1 MRSAAP
7 VPEALAAALAGR
19 VVVLD
24 GGMGTMIQ
32 PYRLEEEAYRGA
44 RFADHPRD
52 LKGCADVL
60 PLTRPDVIGEIH
72 RAYLDAGA
80 DVIETCTFNAQ
91 AISLADYGLEAHAR
105 ELNAAAARVARDAVR
120 AFAAANPGR
129 NAWVAGS
136 IGPTNRTLSLAVD
149 VNDPGKRTNVFS
161 DFVTAYSDQVR
172 GLLDGGVDVLLVETV
187 FDTLVAKAAL
197 VAVEEV
203 FAERGEAVPLML
215 SVTITDR
222 SGRTL
227 SGQLV
232 EAFWNSVSHAP
243 LLSVGINCALG
254 PKEMRPYLEELSR
267 IAPVFVSAYP
277 NAGLP
282 NAFGGF
288 DETPES
294 MARDLRGFAEAGWL
308 NFVGGCCGTNP
319 GHIRAIAEAV
329 KGLPP
334 RAVPAVERLT
344 RLSGL
349 EPLAIRP
356 DSNFIVVGER
366 TNVTGSPKF
375 ARLVAAGDYEG
386 ALGVARQQVDGGANV
401 LDVCMDEGMLDSVA
415 AMRRFL
421 NLLSADPDIARIP
434 VMIDSSRWEVIEAG
448 LKSLQGKS
456 IVNSISLKDG
466 EALFRERAR
475 VVRLHGAAAVVMA
488 FDEAGQADTAE
499 RKVAIC
505 RRAYRILVEEE
516 GFPPEDLIFDP
527 NVLTVGTGIE
537 EHADYALAF
546 FEAARRIKAE
556 LPHAKVSG
564 GVSNVSFAFRGNNPV
579 REAMHAAFLYHAIA
593 AGMDLGIVNAG
604 QLAVYEEVPKELLG
618 KVEDVLLNRRP
629 DATERLVAF
638 AETLKAKEAG
648 ADHAAPAHA
657 EAWRALPV
665 EERLSHALVKGVAD
679 HVEADTMEALEKLGA
694 PLAVIEGPLM
704 AGMNVV
710 GDLFGSGKMFLPQVV
725 KSARVMKK
733 AVAVLTPFLETQKAA
748 GAVKAAG
755 KVLLA
760 TVKGD
765 VHDIG
770 KNIVGVVLA
779 CNGYEVHDLGV
790 MVAADRVAKAARE
803 TGADLVGLSGLITPS
818 LDEMVHT
825 VRELVREGI
834 GVPVLIGGATTS
846 PAHTAVKIAPTAPQP
861 VVHVADAS
869 RAVGVAGSLLS
880 DDLRPAFLARNAALQ
895 EELRK
900 DHAGRQA
907 RPLVPLSSAR
917 ARRRALDWTAFDL
930 PVPSFTGVRV
940 EEPALGDLVPF
951 VDWSPFF
958 HAWELRGRY
967 PQILDDATVGERA
980 RELFADAQALL
991 SEIVDGKL
999 LSARGAWG
1007 FFPANAV
1014 GDDVEIYGDKGADA
1028 AGEHLLATLHTLRQ
1042 QQEKSGGDAPYEA
1055 LADFVAPRTSG
1066 RRDHVG
1072 LFAVTAGHG
1081 LPDLCER
1088 FEKDHDDYRSI
1099 LAKALADRLAEA
1111 FAEWLHRRAREE
1123 WGFGRG
1129 ESLSNDDLIRER
1141 YRGIR
1146 PAPGYPACPDHT
1158 EKRTLFA
1165 LLDAPARA
1173 GITLTESL
1181 AMLPAAS
1188 VSGLFLAH
1196 PEARYFA
1203 VGRLGRDQVADYA
1216 RRKGMPLAEAE
1227 RWLAPNLGYEAEGPR
1242 G

>member
-1 MRSAAP
+1 MRTAAP
-7 VPEALAAALAGR
+7 PPPALAETLAR
-19 VVVLD
+19 RIVVLD

-32 PYRLEEEAYRGA
+32 PYRLDETAYRGA
-44 RFADHPRD
+44 RFADHTRE

-60 PLTRPDVIGEIH
+60 PLTRPEVIGEIH

-105 ELNAAAARVARDAVR
+105 ELNAAAARVAREAVR
-120 AFAAANPGR
+120 AFEAANPGR

-161 DFVTAYSDQVR
+161 DFVTAYADQVR
-172 GLLDGGVDVLLVETV
+172 GLLDGGVDLLLVETV

-254 PKEMRPYLEELSR
+254 PKEMRPYIEELSR

-294 MARDLRGFAEAGWL
+294 MAADLRAFAEAGWV
-308 NFVGGCCGTNP
+308 NVVGGCCGTNP

-334 RAVPAVERLT
+334 RPVPAIERLT

-349 EPLAIRP
+349 EPLTIRP

-375 ARLVAAGDYEG
+375 AKLVAAGDYDG
-386 ALGVARQQVDGGANV
+386 ALGVARQQVEGGANV

-415 AMRRFL
+415 AMKRFL
-421 NLLSADPDIARIP
+421 NLLSADPDIAKLP

-448 LKSLQGKS
+448 LQSLQGKS

-466 EALFRERAR
+466 EAVFRERAR
-475 VVRLHGAAAVVMA
+475 TVRLHGAAAVVMA
-488 FDEAGQADTAE
+488 FDEAGQADSAE
-499 RKVAIC
+499 RKVEVC

-516 GFPPEDLIFDP
+516 GFPPDDVIFDP

-537 EHADYALAF
+537 EHADYALAY
-546 FEAARRIKAE
+546 FEATRRIKAE

-564 GVSNVSFAFRGNNPV
+564 GVSNVSFAFRGNGPV
-579 REAMHAAFLYHAIA
+579 REAMHAAFLYHAIS
-593 AGMDLGIVNAG
+593 AGMDMGIVNAG

-618 KVEDVLLNRRP
+618 MVEDVLLNRRP
-629 DATERLVAF
+629 DATERLVAY
-638 AETLKAKEAG
+638 AETLKAKEGG
-648 ADHAAPAHA
+648 ADHAAPTHA

-665 EERLSHALVKGVAD
+665 EERLAHALVKGVAD
-679 HVEADTMEALEKLGA
+679 HVETDTLEALEKLGA

-733 AVAVLTPFLETQKAA
+733 SVAVLTPFLEAQKAA
-748 GAVKAAG
+748 GTMKAAG

-803 TGADLVGLSGLITPS
+803 ISADLVGLSGLITPS

-834 GVPVLIGGATTS
+834 GVPILIGGATTS
-846 PAHTAVKIAPTAPQP
+846 PAHTAVKIAPASPQP

-869 RAVGVAGSLLS
+869 RAVGVAGGLLS
-880 DDLRPAFLARNAALQ
+880 DDLRPAFLARNAKLQ

-917 ARRRALDWTAFDL
+917 ARRRALDWAAADL

-940 EEPALGDLVPF
+940 EEPALADLVPY

-980 RELFADAQALL
+980 RELFADAQKLL

-1007 FFPANAV
+1007 FFPANSV
-1014 GDDVEIYGDKGADA
+1014 GDEVELYADA
-1028 AGEHLLATLHTLRQ
+1028 AGERLLATLHTLRQ
-1042 QQEKSGGDAPYEA
+1042 QQEKSGDAPYEA

-1081 LPDLCER
+1081 LPALCER

-1111 FAEWLHRRAREE
+1111 FAEWLHERAREE
-1123 WGFGRG
+1123 WGFG
-1129 ESLSNDDLIRER
+1129 ETLSHDDLIRAR

-1165 LLDAPARA
+1165 LLDATANA
-1173 GITLTESL
+1173 GITLTESY
-1181 AMLPAAS
+1181 AMLPTAS
-1188 VSGLFLAH
+1188 VSGLVLAH
-1196 PEARYFA
+1196 PEAHYFA

-1216 RRKGMPLAEAE
+1216 RRKGMPLHEAE
-1227 RWLAPNLGYEAEGPR
+1227 RWLAPNLGYEVEGT
-1242 G
+1242 GS

>member
-1 MRSAAP
+1 MRPPAP
-7 VPEALAAALAGR
+7 VPEALARALAER
-19 VVVLD
+19 IVVLD

-32 PYRLEEEAYRGA
+32 PYRLDEAAYRGA
-44 RFADHPRD
+44 RFAEHPRE

-60 PLTRPDVIGEIH
+60 PLTRPDVVREIH

-80 DVIETCTFNAQ
+80 DVLETCTFSAQ
-91 AISLADYGLEAHAR
+91 AISMADYGLESWVR
-105 ELNAAAARVARDAVR
+105 EMNAAAARVAREAVR
-120 AFAAANPGR
+120 SFEADHPGR
-129 NAWVAGS
+129 TAWVAGS

-149 VNDPGKRTNVFS
+149 VNDPSRRTNVFA
-161 DFVTAYSDQVR
+161 DFVSAYAEQVR
-172 GLLDGGVDVLLVETV
+172 GLLDGGVDLLLVETV

-197 VAVEEV
+197 LAVEEV

-243 LLSVGINCALG
+243 LLSVGLNCALG
-254 PKEMRPYLEELSR
+254 PKEMRPYVEELSR
-267 IAPVFVSAYP
+267 IAPVLVSAYP

-294 MARDLRGFAEAGWL
+294 MAKDLRSFAEAGWV
-308 NFVGGCCGTNP
+308 NVVGGCCGTNP
-319 GHIRAIAEAV
+319 AHIKAIAEAV

-334 RAVPAVERLT
+334 RAAPAVERLT

-349 EPLAIRP
+349 EPLTIRP

-366 TNVTGSPKF
+366 TNVTGSPRF
-375 ARLVAAGDYEG
+375 AKLVAAGDWEG
-386 ALGVARQQVDGGANV
+386 ALGVARQQVEGGANV

-434 VMIDSSRWEVIEAG
+434 VMVDSSRWEVLEAG
-448 LKSLQGKS
+448 LACLQGKS
-456 IVNSISLKDG
+456 VVNSISLKDG
-466 EALFRERAR
+466 EATFRERAR
-475 VVRLHGAAAVVMA
+475 TVRRHGAAAVVMA
-488 FDEAGQADTAE
+488 FDEAGQADTAD
-499 RKVAIC
+499 RKAEVC

-516 GFPPEDLIFDP
+516 GFPPEDLFFDP

-546 FEAARRIKAE
+546 FEATRRIKAE

-593 AGMDLGIVNAG
+593 AGMDMGIVNAG

-618 KVEDVLLNRRP
+618 MVEDVLLNRRP

-638 AETLKAKEAG
+638 AEGLKAKETG
-648 ADHAAPAHA
+648 GAAPTHA
-657 EAWRALPV
+657 EGSRSGTV
-665 EERLSHALVKGVAD
+665 EERLAHALVKGNAD
-679 HVEADTMEALEKLGA
+679 HVEADTLEALAKLGA

-733 AVAVLTPFLETQKAA
+733 SVAVLTPYLEAQKAA
-748 GAVKAAG
+748 GTVKAAG

-779 CNGYEVHDLGV
+779 CNGYEVIDLGV
-790 MVAADRVAKAARE
+790 MVAADRIAKAARE
-803 TGADLVGLSGLITPS
+803 AGADLVGLSGLITPS
-818 LDEMVHT
+818 LDEMAHT
-825 VRELVREGI
+825 VRELSRGGVD
-834 GVPVLIGGATTS
+834 VPVLIGGAATS
-846 PAHTAVKIAPTAPQP
+846 PAHTAVKIAPASTQP

-880 DDLRPAFLARNAALQ
+880 ADLRPAFLARNAALQ

-900 DHAGRQA
+900 EHAGRQS
-907 RPLVPLSSAR
+907 RPLLPLSAAR
-917 ARRRALDWTAFDL
+917 ARRRSIDWAAADL

-940 EEPALGDLVPF
+940 EQPPLADLLPF

-967 PQILDDATVGERA
+967 PQILDDPAIGERA

-999 LSARGAWG
+999 LAARGAWG

-1014 GDDVEIYGDKGADA
+1014 GDDVELYSDA
-1028 AGEHLLATLHTLRQ
+1028 KGEHLLATLHTLRQ
-1042 QQEKSGGDAPYEA
+1042 QQEKSGDAPYEA

-1072 LFAVTAGHG
+1072 LFAVAAGHD
-1081 LPDLCER
+1081 LPELCTR

-1099 LAKALADRLAEA
+1099 LAKALADRFAEA
-1111 FAEWLHRRAREE
+1111 FAEWLHKRAREE
-1123 WGFGRG
+1123 WGFGRDEG
-1129 ESLSNDDLIRER
+1129 LSSDDLIRER

-1158 EKRTLFA
+1158 EKRTLFS
-1165 LLDAPARA
+1165 LLDAPANA

-1181 AMLPAAS
+1181 AMFPAAS
-1188 VSGLFLAH
+1188 VSGLLLAH
-1196 PEARYFA
+1196 PEAHYFA
-1203 VGRLGRDQVADYA
+1203 VGRLGKDQVADYA
-1216 RRKGMPLAEAE
+1216 RRKGMALHEAE
-1227 RWLAPNLGYEAEGPR
+1227 RWLAPNLGYEVDGT
-1242 G
+1242 GS

>member
-1 MRSAAP
+1 MRRPAP
-7 VPEALAAALAGR
+7 VPESLARALAERIL
-19 VVVLD
+19 VLD

-32 PYRLEEEAYRGA
+32 PYRLEEDAYRGT
-44 RFADHPRD
+44 RFADHPRE

-60 PLTRPDVIGEIH
+60 PLTRPDVIAEIH

-80 DVIETCTFNAQ
+80 DILETCTFSAQ
-91 AISLADYGLEAHAR
+91 AISMADYGLENHVR
-105 ELNAAAARVARDAVR
+105 EMNEAAARVAREAVR
-120 AFAAANPGR
+120 GFEALNPGR
-129 NAWVAGS
+129 TAWVAGS

-149 VNDPGKRTNVFS
+149 VNDPGKRTNVFA
-161 DFVTAYSDQVR
+161 DFVSAYAEQVR
-172 GLLDGGVDVLLVETV
+172 GLLDGGVDLLLVETV
-187 FDTLVAKAAL
+187 FDTLVGKAAL
-197 VAVEEV
+197 AAVEEV
-203 FAERGEAVPLML
+203 FAERGTAVPLML

-227 SGQLV
+227 SGQMV
-232 EAFWNSVSHAP
+232 EAFWNSVAHAP
-243 LLSVGINCALG
+243 LLSVGLNCALG
-254 PKEMRPYLEELSR
+254 AKEMRPYVEELSR
-267 IAPVFVSAYP
+267 IAPVLVSSYP

-288 DETPES
+288 
-294 MARDLRGFAEAGWL
+294 ARAGWV
-308 NFVGGCCGTNP
+308 NVVGGCCGTNP
-319 GHIRAIAEAV
+319 SHIRAIAEAV

-344 RLSGL
+344 RLAGL
-349 EPLAIRP
+349 EALTIRP
-356 DSNFIVVGER
+356 DSNFLVVGER
-366 TNVTGSPKF
+366 TNVTGSPRF

-386 ALGVARQQVDGGANV
+386 ALGVARQQVEGGANV

-434 VMIDSSRWEVIEAG
+434 VMVDSSRWEVIETG
-448 LKSLQGKS
+448 LTCLQGKS
-456 IVNSISLKDG
+456 VVNSISLKDG
-466 EALFRERAR
+466 EAKFRERAR
-475 VVRLHGAAAVVMA
+475 TVRRYGAAAVVMA
-488 FDEAGQADTAE
+488 FDEEGQAATAD
-499 RKVAIC
+499 RKVEVC

-516 GFPPEDLIFDP
+516 GFPPEDIFFDP

-546 FEAARRIKAE
+546 FEATRRIKAE

-593 AGMDLGIVNAG
+593 AGMDMGIVNAG
-604 QLAVYEEVPKELLG
+604 QLAVYEEIPKELLG
-618 KVEDVLLNRRP
+618 MVEDVLLNRRP
-629 DATERLVAF
+629 DATERLVTF
-638 AETLKAKEAG
+638 AEGLKARDAG
-648 ADHAAPAHA
+648 GAPQVHA
-657 EAWRALPV
+657 EAWRSGTV
-665 EERLSHALVKGVAD
+665 EERLSHALVKGNAD
-679 HVEADTMEALEKLGA
+679 HVEADTLEALEKLGA

-733 AVAVLTPFLETQKAA
+733 SVAVLTPYLEAQKAA
-748 GAVKAAG
+748 GTVKAAG

-779 CNGYEVHDLGV
+779 CNGYEVIDLGV
-790 MVAADRVAKAARE
+790 MVAADRIAKAARE

-825 VRELVREGI
+825 VRELSREGI
-834 GVPVLIGGATTS
+834 TVPILIGGATTS
-846 PAHTAVKIAPTAPQP
+846 PAHTAVKIAPAAPQP

-880 DDLRPAFLARNAALQ
+880 DDLRPAFLAKNAALQ

-900 DHAGRQA
+900 GHAGRQSK
-907 RPLVPLSSAR
+907 PLLPLAAAR
-917 ARRRALDWTAFDL
+917 ARRRVLDWAAADL

-940 EEPALGDLVPF
+940 EADVPLTDLIPF

-967 PQILDDATVGERA
+967 PQILDDAVVGEKA
-980 RELFADAQALL
+980 RELFADAQELL
-991 SEIVDGKL
+991 AEIVDGRRL
-999 LSARGAWG
+999 QARAVWG
-1007 FFPANAV
+1007 LFPANSV
-1014 GDDVEIYGDKGADA
+1014 GDDVELYADEKGD
-1028 AGEHLLATLHTLRQ
+1028 HLLATLHTLRQ
-1042 QQEKSGGDAPYEA
+1042 QQEKSGDAPYEA
-1055 LADFVAPRTSG
+1055 LADFVAPRESG

-1111 FAEWLHRRAREE
+1111 SAERLHKLAREA
-1123 WGFGRG
+1123 WGFGKAEG
-1129 ESLSNDDLIRER
+1129 LSSEDLIRER

-1158 EKRTLFA
+1158 EKRTLFS
-1165 LLDAPARA
+1165 LLDAPANA

-1181 AMLPAAS
+1181 AMFPAAS
-1188 VSGLFLAH
+1188 VSGYVLAH
-1196 PEARYFA
+1196 PEAHYFA

-1216 RRKGMPLAEAE
+1216 RRKGMPLHEAE
-1227 RWLAPNLGYEAEGPR
+1227 RWLAPNLGYEAEGT
-1242 G
+1242 GG

>member
-1 MRSAAP
+1 MRPPAP
-7 VPEALAAALAGR
+7 VPEALAKALAER
-19 VVVLD
+19 IVVLD

-32 PYRLEEEAYRGA
+32 PHRLDEASYRGT
-44 RFADHPRD
+44 RFADHPRE

-60 PLTRPDVIGEIH
+60 PLTRPDVVREIH
-72 RAYLDAGA
+72 RSYLDAGA
-80 DVIETCTFNAQ
+80 DILETCTFSAQ
-91 AISLADYGLEAHAR
+91 AISMADYGLEAHVR
-105 ELNAAAARVARDAVR
+105 EMNAAAACVAREAVR
-120 AFAAANPGR
+120 GFESANPGR
-129 NAWVAGS
+129 TAWVAGS

-149 VNDPGKRTNVFS
+149 VNDPGKRTNVFA
-161 DFVTAYSDQVR
+161 DFVTAYSEQVR
-172 GLLDGGVDVLLVETV
+172 GLLDGGVDLLLVETV
-187 FDTLVAKAAL
+187 FDTLVGKAAL
-197 VAVEEV
+197 VAVDEV
-203 FAERGEAVPLML
+203 FAERGTALPLML

-227 SGQLV
+227 SGQMV

-267 IAPVFVSAYP
+267 IAPVLVSAYP

-294 MARDLRGFAEAGWL
+294 MAGDVRAFAGAGWV
-308 NFVGGCCGTNP
+308 NVVGGCCGTNP
-319 GHIRAIAEAV
+319 AHIRAIAEAV
-329 KGLPP
+329 RGLPP
-334 RAVPAVERLT
+334 RPVPAVERLT

-349 EPLAIRP
+349 EPLTIRP

-366 TNVTGSPKF
+366 TNVTGSPRF
-375 ARLVAAGDYEG
+375 AKLVAANDYEG
-386 ALGVARQQVDGGANV
+386 ALGVARQQVEGGANV

-421 NLLSADPDIARIP
+421 DLLSADPDIARLP
-434 VMIDSSRWEVIEAG
+434 VMIDSSRWEVVETG
-448 LKSLQGKS
+448 LSCLQGKS
-456 IVNSISLKDG
+456 VVNSISLKDG
-466 EALFRERAR
+466 EAKFRERAR
-475 VVRLHGAAAVVMA
+475 TVRRYGAAAVVMA
-488 FDEAGQADTAE
+488 FDEEGQAATAD
-499 RKVAIC
+499 RKVEVC
-505 RRAYRILVEEE
+505 RRAYRILVDEE
-516 GFPPEDLIFDP
+516 GFPPEDVVFDP

-546 FEAARRIKAE
+546 FEATRRIKAE

-564 GVSNVSFAFRGNNPV
+564 GVSNVSFAFRGNAPV

-593 AGMDLGIVNAG
+593 AGMDMGIVNAG
-604 QLAVYEEVPKELLG
+604 QLAVYEEIPKELLE

-638 AETLKAKEAG
+638 AEGLKAR
-648 ADHAAPAHA
+648 DTSDAPQAHA
-657 EAWRALPV
+657 EAWRSGTV
-665 EERLSHALVKGVAD
+665 EERLAHALVKGNAD
-679 HVEADTMEALEKLGA
+679 HVEADTLEALGKLGA

-710 GDLFGSGKMFLPQVV
+710 GDLFGSGRMFLPQVV

-733 AVAVLTPFLETQKAA
+733 SVAALTPWLEAQKAA
-748 GAVKAAG
+748 GTVKAAG

-779 CNGYEVHDLGV
+779 CNGYEVVDLGV
-790 MVAADRVAKAARE
+790 MVAADRIAKAARE
-803 TGADLVGLSGLITPS
+803 TGANLVGLSGLITPS

-825 VRELVREGI
+825 VRELSREGI
-834 GVPVLIGGATTS
+834 AVPILIGGATTS
-846 PAHTAVKIAPTAPQP
+846 PAHTAVKIAPAAPQP

-880 DDLRPAFLARNAALQ
+880 DELRPAFLAKNAALQ
-895 EELRK
+895 DVLRK
-900 DHAGRQA
+900 DHAGRQSK
-907 RPLVPLSSAR
+907 PLLPLAGAR
-917 ARRRALDWTAFDL
+917 ARRRTFDWTAADL

-940 EEPALGDLVPF
+940 EEDVPLAELIPF

-967 PQILDDATVGERA
+967 PQILDDAVVGEKA
-980 RELFADAQALL
+980 RELFADAQELL
-991 SEIVDGKL
+991 SEIVEKRL
-999 LSARGAWG
+999 LKARAVWG
-1007 FFPANAV
+1007 LFPANSV
-1014 GDDVEIYGDKGADA
+1014 GDDVELYADA
-1028 AGEHLLATLHTLRQ
+1028 KGEHLLATLHTLRQ
-1042 QQEKSGGDAPYEA
+1042 QQEKSGDAPCEA
-1055 LADFVAPRTSG
+1055 LADFVAPRESG

-1081 LPDLCER
+1081 VPALCER

-1099 LAKALADRLAEA
+1099 LARALADRLAEA
-1111 FAEWLHRRAREE
+1111 SAERLHKRAREA
-1123 WGFGRG
+1123 WGFGRT
-1129 ESLSNDDLIRER
+1129 EALSNDDLIRER

-1158 EKRTLFA
+1158 EKRTIFA
-1165 LLDAPARA
+1165 LLDAPANA
-1173 GITLTESL
+1173 GMTLTESL

-1188 VSGLFLAH
+1188 VSGYVLAH
-1196 PEARYFA
+1196 PEAHYFA

-1216 RRKGMPLAEAE
+1216 RRKGMPLHEAE
-1227 RWLAPNLGYEAEGPR
+1227 RWLAPNLGYEAEGT
-1242 G
+1242 GG

>member
-1 MRSAAP
+1 MTRPAA
-7 VPEALAAALAGR
+7 VPEALARALAER
-19 VVVLD
+19 IVVLD

-32 PYRLEEEAYRGA
+32 PYRLDEAAYRGA
-44 RFADHPRD
+44 RFAAHPRE

-60 PLTRPDVIGEIH
+60 PLTRPDVVGEIH
-72 RAYLDAGA
+72 RFYLDAGA

-91 AISLADYGLEAHAR
+91 AISMADYGLEAHVR
-105 ELNAAAARVARDAVR
+105 ELNAAAARVALEAVR
-120 AFAAANPGR
+120 SFEAANPGR
-129 NAWVAGS
+129 HAWVAGS
-136 IGPTNRTLSLAVD
+136 VGPTNRTLSLAVD
-149 VNDPGKRTNVFS
+149 VNDPGKRTNVFA
-161 DFVTAYSDQVR
+161 DFVSAYAEQVR
-172 GLLDGGVDVLLVETV
+172 GLLDGGVDLLLVETV
-187 FDTLVAKAAL
+187 FDTLVGKAAL

-203 FAERGEAVPLML
+203 FAERGTAVPLML

-227 SGQLV
+227 SGQMV

-254 PKEMRPYLEELSR
+254 PREMRPYIEELSR
-267 IAPVFVSAYP
+267 IAPVLVSAYP

-294 MARDLRGFAEAGWL
+294 MAKDLRSFAEAGWV

-319 GHIRAIAEAV
+319 AHIRAIAEAV
-329 KGLPP
+329 KGVPP
-334 RAVPAVERLT
+334 RSVPTVDRLT

-349 EPLAIRP
+349 EPLTIRP

-386 ALGVARQQVDGGANV
+386 ALGVARQQVEGGANV
-401 LDVCMDEGMLDSVA
+401 LDVCMDEGMLDSA
-415 AMRRFL
+415 LAMRRFL
-421 NLLSADPDIARIP
+421 NLLSADPDIARLP
-434 VMIDSSRWEVIEAG
+434 VMIDSSRWEVIETG
-448 LKSLQGKS
+448 LTCLQGKS
-456 IVNSISLKDG
+456 VVNSISLKDG
-466 EALFRERAR
+466 EAAFRERAR
-475 VVRLHGAAAVVMA
+475 TVRRHGAAAVVMA

-499 RKVAIC
+499 RKVEVC
-505 RRAYRILVEEE
+505 RRAYRILVDEE
-516 GFPPEDLIFDP
+516 GFPPEDVIFDP

-546 FEAARRIKAE
+546 FEATRRIKAE
-556 LPHAKVSG
+556 LPYAKVSG

-618 KVEDVLLNRRP
+618 MVEDVLLNRRP

-638 AETLKAKEAG
+638 AEGLKAKEGG
-648 ADHAAPAHA
+648 AAHAVSVHA
-657 EAWRALPV
+657 EAWRSGTV
-665 EERLSHALVKGVAD
+665 EERLSHALVKGNAD
-679 HVEADTMEALEKLGA
+679 HVEVDTLEALEKLGA

-733 AVAVLTPFLETQKAA
+733 SVAVLTPYLEAQKAA
-748 GAVKAAG
+748 GTMKAAG

-779 CNGYEVHDLGV
+779 CNGYEVIDLGV
-790 MVAADRVAKAARE
+790 MVAADRIAKAARE
-803 TGADLVGLSGLITPS
+803 TGANLVGLSGLITPS

-825 VRELVREGI
+825 VRELSREGI
-834 GVPVLIGGATTS
+834 AVPILIGGATTS
-846 PAHTAVKIAPTAPQP
+846 PAHTAVKIAPAALQP

-880 DDLRPAFLARNAALQ
+880 DELRPAFLAKNAALQ
-895 EELRK
+895 DTLRG

-907 RPLVPLSSAR
+907 RPLLPLAGAR
-917 ARRRALDWTAFDL
+917 ARKRTFDWATADL

-940 EEPALGDLVPF
+940 EEDVPLADLVPF

-967 PQILDDATVGERA
+967 PQVLDDAVVGEKA
-980 RELFADAQALL
+980 RELFADAEALL
-991 SEIVDGKL
+991 AEIVEGRL
-999 LSARGAWG
+999 LQARAVWG
-1007 FFPANAV
+1007 LFPANSV
-1014 GDDVEIYGDKGADA
+1014 GDDLELYSDPK
-1028 AGEHLLATLHTLRQ
+1028 GEHLLATFHTLRQ
-1042 QQEKSGGDAPYEA
+1042 QQEKSGGAPYEA
-1055 LADFVAPRTSG
+1055 LADFVAPRESG

-1081 LPDLCER
+1081 LPALCER

-1111 FAEWLHRRAREE
+1111 SAERLHKRAREA
-1123 WGFGRG
+1123 WGFGQT
-1129 ESLSNDDLIRER
+1129 EALTNDDLIRER

-1165 LLDAPARA
+1165 LLDAPANA

-1181 AMLPAAS
+1181 AMFPAAS
-1188 VSGLFLAH
+1188 VSGFVLAH
-1196 PEARYFA
+1196 PDAHYFA

-1227 RWLAPNLGYEAEGPR
+1227 RWLAPNLGYEAEVMG

>member
-1 MRSAAP
+1 MRLPAP
-7 VPEALAAALAGR
+7 VPPALAAALGSR
-19 VVVLD
+19 IVVLD

-32 PYRLEEEAYRGA
+32 PYRLDEAAYRGA
-44 RFADHPRD
+44 RFADHPRE

-60 PLTRPDVIGEIH
+60 PVTRPDVIAGIH

-80 DVIETCTFNAQ
+80 DVLETCTFNAQ
-91 AISLADYGLEAHAR
+91 AISLADYGLETHAR
-105 ELNAAAARVARDAVR
+105 ELNAAAACVAREAVR
-120 AFAAANPGR
+120 AFEAAAPGR
-129 NAWVAGS
+129 RAWVAGS

-149 VNDPGKRTNVFS
+149 VNDPGRRTNVFA
-161 DFVTAYSDQVR
+161 DFVSAYADQVR
-172 GLLDGGVDVLLVETV
+172 GLLDGGVDLLLVETV
-187 FDTLVAKAAL
+187 FDTLVGKAAL
-197 VAVEEV
+197 LAVEEV

-227 SGQLV
+227 SGQLI
-232 EAFWNSVSHAP
+232 EAFWHSVSHAP

-267 IAPVFVSAYP
+267 IAPVLVSAYP

-294 MARDLRGFAEAGWL
+294 MARDLCGFAEAGWL
-308 NFVGGCCGTNP
+308 NVVGGCCGTNP

-334 RAVPAVERLT
+334 RRVPTVERLT

-349 EPLAIRP
+349 EPLTIRP
-356 DSNFIVVGER
+356 DSNLIVVGER
-366 TNVTGSPKF
+366 TNVTGSPRF
-375 ARLVAAGDYEG
+375 ARLVAGGDFEG
-386 ALGVARQQVDGGANV
+386 ALGVARQQVEGGANV

-415 AMRRFL
+415 AMTRFL
-421 NLLSADPDIARIP
+421 NLLSADPDIARLP

-448 LKSLQGKS
+448 LTCLQGKS

-475 VVRLHGAAAVVMA
+475 TVRRHGAAAVVMA
-488 FDEAGQADTAE
+488 FDEKGQAETAD
-499 RKVAIC
+499 RKVEVC

-516 GFPPEDLIFDP
+516 GFPPEDLVFDP

-546 FEAARRIKAE
+546 FEATRRIKAE
-556 LPHAKVSG
+556 LPYAKVSG
-564 GVSNVSFAFRGNNPV
+564 GVSNVSFAFRGNAAV
-579 REAMHAAFLYHAIA
+579 REAMHAAFLYHAVA

-604 QLAVYEEVPKELLG
+604 QLAVYGEVPKELLE

-638 AETLKAKEAG
+638 AETRKATEGGTAP
-648 ADHAAPAHA
+648 AAPAPV
-657 EAWRALPV
+657 EAWRAGPV
-665 EERLSHALVKGVAD
+665 EERLTHALVKGIAD
-679 HVEADTMEALEKLGA
+679 HVEADTLEALGKLGA

-710 GDLFGSGKMFLPQVV
+710 GDLFGSGRMFLPQVV
-725 KSARVMKK
+725 RSARVMKK
-733 AVAVLTPFLETQKAA
+733 SVAVLTPHLEAQKAA
-748 GAVKAAG
+748 GTVKAAG

-779 CNGYEVHDLGV
+779 CNGYEVRDLGV

-846 PAHTAVKIAPTAPQP
+846 PTHTAVKIAAAAPQP

-895 EELRK
+895 EELRR
-900 DHAGRQA
+900 DHAGRQSK
-907 RPLVPLSSAR
+907 PLVPLSSAR
-917 ARRRALDWTAFDL
+917 ARRRAFDWEKADL

-940 EEPALGDLVPF
+940 EEPSLEELVPY

-967 PQILDDATVGERA
+967 PQILDDPAVGERA
-980 RELFADAQALL
+980 RELFTDAQALL
-991 SEIVDGKL
+991 REIVDGNL

-1007 FFPANAV
+1007 FFPANTV
-1014 GDDVEIYGDKGADA
+1014 GDDVELYGDA

-1042 QQEKSGGDAPYEA
+1042 QQEKSGECPYEA

-1081 LPDLCER
+1081 LPALCAR

-1099 LAKALADRLAEA
+1099 LARALADRLAEA
-1111 FAEWLHRRAREE
+1111 FAERLHGRAREE

-1129 ESLSNDDLIRER
+1129 ESLSHDDLIRER

-1158 EKRTLFA
+1158 EKRSLFA
-1165 LLDAPARA
+1165 LLDAPGRA
-1173 GITLTESL
+1173 GITLTETC

-1188 VSGLFLAH
+1188 VSGLYLAH

-1216 RRKGMPLAEAE
+1216 RRKGISLHEAE
-1227 RWLAPNLGYEAEGPR
+1227 RWLAPNLGYEGEGT
-1242 G
+1242 GG

>member
-1 MRSAAP
+1 MRPGAP
-7 VPEALAAALAGR
+7 PPPALAEALAR
-19 VVVLD
+19 RIVVLD

-32 PYRLEEEAYRGA
+32 PYRLDEAAYRGA
-44 RFADHPRD
+44 RFAGHPRE

-60 PLTRPDVIGEIH
+60 PLTRPHVVAEIH

-105 ELNAAAARVARDAVR
+105 ELNAAAARVAREAVR
-120 AFAAANPGR
+120 GFEAANPGR
-129 NAWVAGS
+129 TAWVAGS

-149 VNDPGKRTNVFS
+149 VNDPGKRTNVFA
-161 DFVTAYSDQVR
+161 DFVTAYAEQVR
-172 GLLDGGVDVLLVETV
+172 GLLDGGVDLLLVETV
-187 FDTLVAKAAL
+187 FDTLVGKAAL

-203 FAERGEAVPLML
+203 LAERGTAVPLML

-227 SGQLV
+227 SGQMV

-254 PKEMRPYLEELSR
+254 AREMRPYVEELSR
-267 IAPVFVSAYP
+267 IAPVLLSAYP

-294 MARDLRGFAEAGWL
+294 MAKDLRAFAEAGWV
-308 NFVGGCCGTNP
+308 NVVGGCCGTNP
-319 GHIRAIAEAV
+319 NHIRAIAEAV

-349 EPLAIRP
+349 EPLTIRP

-366 TNVTGSPKF
+366 TNVTGSPRF
-375 ARLVAAGDYEG
+375 AKLVAAGDYEG
-386 ALGVARQQVDGGANV
+386 ALGVARQQVEGGANV

-421 NLLSADPDIARIP
+421 NLLSADPDIAKLP

-448 LKSLQGKS
+448 LQSLQGKS

-466 EALFRERAR
+466 EAAFRERAR
-475 VVRLHGAAAVVMA
+475 TVRRHGAAAVVMA

-499 RKVAIC
+499 RKVEVC
-505 RRAYRILVEEE
+505 RRAYRILVDEE
-516 GFPPEDLIFDP
+516 GFPPEDVIFDP

-537 EHADYALAF
+537 EHADYALAY
-546 FEAARRIKAE
+546 FEATRRIKAE
-556 LPHAKVSG
+556 LPCAKVSG
-564 GVSNVSFAFRGNNPV
+564 GVSNVSFSFRGNNPV

-593 AGMDLGIVNAG
+593 AGMDMGIVNAG

-618 KVEDVLLNRRP
+618 MVEDVLLNRRP
-629 DATERLVAF
+629 DATERLVTY
-638 AETLKAKEAG
+638 AETLKAKDGG
-648 ADHAAPAHA
+648 AAHAVVHA
-657 EAWRALPV
+657 EAWRSATV
-665 EERLSHALVKGVAD
+665 EERLAHALVKGNAD
-679 HVEADTMEALEKLGA
+679 HVEADTLEALEKLGA

-733 AVAVLTPFLETQKAA
+733 SVAVLTPYLEARKAA
-748 GAVKAAG
+748 GTMKAAG

-779 CNGYEVHDLGV
+779 CNGYEVIDLGV
-790 MVAADRVAKAARE
+790 MVAADRIAKAARE

-825 VRELVREGI
+825 VRELSREGI
-834 GVPVLIGGATTS
+834 AVPILIGGATTS
-846 PAHTAVKIAPTAPQP
+846 PAHTAVKIALAAPQP

-869 RAVGVAGSLLS
+869 RAVGVAGNLLS
-880 DDLRPAFLARNAALQ
+880 DELRPAFLAKNAALQ
-895 EELRK
+895 AELRQ

-907 RPLVPLSSAR
+907 KPLLPLSSAR
-917 ARRRALDWTAFDL
+917 ARRRSLDWAAADL

-940 EEPALGDLVPF
+940 EEDVPLAELIPY

-958 HAWELRGRY
+958 HAWELRGRW
-967 PQILDDATVGERA
+967 PQILDDATVGEKA

-991 SEIVDGKL
+991 AEIVEGRL
-999 LSARGAWG
+999 LQARAVWG
-1007 FFPANAV
+1007 LFPANSV
-1014 GDDVEIYGDKGADA
+1014 GDDVELYSDPKGD
-1028 AGEHLLATLHTLRQ
+1028 HLLATLHTLRQ
-1042 QQEKSGGDAPYEA
+1042 QQEKSGDAPYEA

-1081 LPDLCER
+1081 LPALCER

-1111 FAEWLHRRAREE
+1111 SAERLHKLAREA
-1123 WGFGRG
+1123 WGFGRT
-1129 ESLSNDDLIRER
+1129 ESLTNEDLVRER

-1165 LLDAPARA
+1165 LLDATVNA
-1173 GITLTESL
+1173 GMTLTESC
-1181 AMLPAAS
+1181 AMLPTAS
-1188 VSGLFLAH
+1188 VSGYVLAH
-1196 PEARYFA
+1196 PEAHYFA

-1216 RRKGMPLAEAE
+1216 RRKGMPLHEAE
-1227 RWLAPNLGYEAEGPR
+1227 RWLAPNLGYEGEGT
-1242 G
+1242 GS

>member
-1 MRSAAP
+1 MRRPAP
-7 VPEALAAALAGR
+7 VPEALAKALSER
-19 VVVLD
+19 ILVLD

-32 PYRLEEEAYRGA
+32 PYRLEEAAYRGA
-44 RFADHPRD
+44 RFADHPRE
-52 LKGCADVL
+52 LQGCADVL

-72 RAYLDAGA
+72 RAYLEAGA
-80 DVIETCTFNAQ
+80 DILETCTFSAQ
-91 AISLADYGLEAHAR
+91 AISMADYGLEAHVR
-105 ELNAAAARVARDAVR
+105 EMNAAAARVAREAVR
-120 AFAAANPGR
+120 AFETEHPGR
-129 NAWVAGS
+129 TAWVAGS

-149 VNDPGKRTNVFS
+149 VNDSGKRTNVFA
-161 DFVTAYSDQVR
+161 DFVAAYAEQVR
-172 GLLDGGVDVLLVETV
+172 GLLDGGIDLLLVETV
-187 FDTLVAKAAL
+187 FDTLVGKAAL

-203 FAERGEAVPLML
+203 FAERGTAVPLML

-227 SGQLV
+227 SGQMV

-254 PKEMRPYLEELSR
+254 AKEMRPYVEELSR
-267 IAPVFVSAYP
+267 IAPVLVSSYP

-294 MARDLRGFAEAGWL
+294 MATDLRGFAESGWV

-319 GHIRAIAEAV
+319 SHIRAIAEAV
-329 KGLPP
+329 RGLPP
-334 RAVPAVERLT
+334 RAAPTVERLT

-375 ARLVAAGDYEG
+375 ARLIAANDYES
-386 ALGVARQQVDGGANV
+386 ALGVARQQVEGGANV

-434 VMIDSSRWEVIEAG
+434 VMVDSSRWEVIETG
-448 LKSLQGKS
+448 LTCLQGKS
-456 IVNSISLKDG
+456 VVNSISLKDG
-466 EALFRERAR
+466 EAKFRERAR
-475 VVRLHGAAAVVMA
+475 TVRRYGAAAVVMA

-499 RKVAIC
+499 RKVEVC

-516 GFPPEDLIFDP
+516 GFPPEDIFFDP

-546 FEAARRIKAE
+546 FEATRRIKAE

-593 AGMDLGIVNAG
+593 AGMDMGIVNAG
-604 QLAVYEEVPKELLG
+604 QLAVYEEIPKELLG
-618 KVEDVLLNRRP
+618 LVEDVLLNRRP

-638 AETLKAKEAG
+638 AEGLKAKETG
-648 ADHAAPAHA
+648 EPSAAAAQTHA
-657 EAWRALPV
+657 EAWRSDTV
-665 EERLSHALVKGVAD
+665 EERLAHALVKGNAD
-679 HVEADTMEALEKLGA
+679 HVEADTLEALEKLGA

-733 AVAVLTPFLETQKAA
+733 SVAVLTPYLEAQKAA
-748 GAVKAAG
+748 GTMKAAG

-779 CNGYEVHDLGV
+779 CNGYEVIDLGV
-790 MVAADRVAKAARE
+790 MVAADRIAKAARE
-803 TGADLVGLSGLITPS
+803 TGANLVGLSGLITPS

-825 VRELVREGI
+825 VRELSREGI
-834 GVPVLIGGATTS
+834 AVPILIGGATTS
-846 PAHTAVKIAPTAPQP
+846 PAHTAVKIAPASGQP

-869 RAVGVAGSLLS
+869 RAVGVAGRLLS
-880 DDLRPAFLARNAALQ
+880 DELRPAYLARNLALQ
-895 EELRK
+895 QELRH
-900 DHAGRQA
+900 DHAGRQSK
-907 RPLVPLSSAR
+907 PLLPLASAR
-917 ARRRALDWTAFDL
+917 ARRRTLDWPAADL
-930 PVPSFTGVRV
+930 PVPSFTGVHV
-940 EEPALGDLVPF
+940 EEDVPLAELIPF

-967 PQILDDATVGERA
+967 PQILDDVVVGEKA
-980 RELFADAQALL
+980 RELFADAQELL
-991 SEIVDGKL
+991 TEIVGGHL
-999 LSARGAWG
+999 LQARAVWG
-1007 FFPANAV
+1007 LFPANSV
-1014 GDDVEIYGDKGADA
+1014 GDDVELYSEPK
-1028 AGEHLLATLHTLRQ
+1028 GEHLLATLHTLRQ
-1042 QQEKSGGDAPYEA
+1042 QQEKSGDAPYEA
-1055 LADFVAPRTSG
+1055 LADFVAPRESG
-1066 RRDHVG
+1066 RRDHIG
-1072 LFAVTAGHG
+1072 LFAVTAGHR
-1081 LPDLCER
+1081 LPELCAR
-1088 FEKDHDDYRSI
+1088 FEADHDDYRSI

-1111 FAEWLHRRAREE
+1111 SAERIHKLAREA
-1123 WGFGRG
+1123 WGFGQS
-1129 ESLSNDDLIRER
+1129 EALSPEDLIRER

-1158 EKRTLFA
+1158 EKRTLFS
-1165 LLDAPARA
+1165 LLDAPANA
-1173 GITLTESL
+1173 GITLTESC
-1181 AMLPAAS
+1181 AMFPAAS
-1188 VSGLFLAH
+1188 VSGFYLAH
-1196 PEARYFA
+1196 PESHYFA

-1216 RRKGMPLAEAE
+1216 RRKGMPLHEAE
-1227 RWLAPNLGYEAEGPR
+1227 RWLAPNLGYEAEGA
-1242 G
+1242 GG

>member
-1 MRSAAP
+1 LRPAAP
-7 VPEALAAALAGR
+7 APPALAEALAHR
-19 VVVLD
+19 IVVLD

-32 PYRLEEEAYRGA
+32 PYRLDEAAYRGA
-44 RFADHPRD
+44 RFADHPRE

-60 PLTRPDVIGEIH
+60 PLTRPHVVAEIH

-105 ELNAAAARVARDAVR
+105 ELNAAAARVAREAVR
-120 AFAAANPGR
+120 GFEAANPGR
-129 NAWVAGS
+129 HAWVAGS

-149 VNDPGKRTNVFS
+149 VNDPGKRTNVFA
-161 DFVTAYSDQVR
+161 DFVTAYADQVR
-172 GLLDGGVDVLLVETV
+172 GLLDGGVDLLLVETV
-187 FDTLVAKAAL
+187 FDTLVGKAAL

-203 FAERGEAVPLML
+203 FAERGTAVPLML

-227 SGQLV
+227 SGQMV

-254 PKEMRPYLEELSR
+254 AKEMRPYVEELSR
-267 IAPVFVSAYP
+267 IAPVLLSAYP

-294 MARDLRGFAEAGWL
+294 MAKDLRAFAEAGWV

-319 GHIRAIAEAV
+319 NHIRAIAEAV
-329 KGLPP
+329 RGLPP

-349 EPLAIRP
+349 EPLTIRP

-375 ARLVAAGDYEG
+375 AKLVAANDYEG
-386 ALGVARQQVDGGANV
+386 ALGVARQQVEGGANV
-401 LDVCMDEGMLDSVA
+401 LDVCMDEGMLDSVS

-421 NLLSADPDIARIP
+421 NLLSADPDIAKLP

-448 LKSLQGKS
+448 LQSLQGKS

-466 EALFRERAR
+466 EAAFRERAR
-475 VVRLHGAAAVVMA
+475 TVRRHGAAAVVMA

-499 RKVAIC
+499 RKVEVC

-516 GFPPEDLIFDP
+516 GFPPEDVIFDP

-537 EHADYALAF
+537 EHADYALAY
-546 FEAARRIKAE
+546 FEATRRIKAE
-556 LPHAKVSG
+556 LPRAKVSG
-564 GVSNVSFAFRGNNPV
+564 GVSNVSFSFRGNNPV

-593 AGMDLGIVNAG
+593 AGMDMGIVNAG

-618 KVEDVLLNRRP
+618 MVEDVLLNRRP
-629 DATERLVAF
+629 DATERLVAY
-638 AETLKAKEAG
+638 AETLKAKEGG
-648 ADHAAPAHA
+648 AAHAAVHA
-657 EAWRALPV
+657 EAWRSASV
-665 EERLSHALVKGVAD
+665 EERLAHALVKGNAD
-679 HVEADTMEALEKLGA
+679 HVEADTLEALEKLGA

-733 AVAVLTPFLETQKAA
+733 SVAVLTPFLEARKAA
-748 GAVKAAG
+748 GTMKAAG

-779 CNGYEVHDLGV
+779 CNGYEVIDLGV
-790 MVAADRVAKAARE
+790 MVAADRIAKAARE
-803 TGADLVGLSGLITPS
+803 TGANLVGLSGLITPS

-825 VRELVREGI
+825 VRELSREGI
-834 GVPVLIGGATTS
+834 AVSILIGGATTS
-846 PAHTAVKIAPTAPQP
+846 PAHTAVRIAPASPQA

-869 RAVGVAGSLLS
+869 RAVGVAGNLLS
-880 DDLRPAFLARNAALQ
+880 DELRPAFLAKNAALQ
-895 EELRK
+895 EELRR
-900 DHAGRQA
+900 DHAGRQT
-907 RPLVPLSSAR
+907 RPLLPLSSAR
-917 ARRRALDWTAFDL
+917 ARRRALDWSAADL

-940 EEPALGDLVPF
+940 EEPALTDLVPY

-967 PQILDDATVGERA
+967 PQILDDATIGEKA

-991 SEIVDGKL
+991 AEIVDGKL

-1007 FFPANAV
+1007 FFPANSV
-1014 GDDVEIYGDKGADA
+1014 GDDVELYADA

-1042 QQEKSGGDAPYEA
+1042 QQEKSGDAPYEA

-1081 LPDLCER
+1081 LPALCER

-1111 FAEWLHRRAREE
+1111 FAERLHERAREE
-1123 WGFGRG
+1123 WGFGER
-1129 ESLSNDDLIRER
+1129 LSHDDLIRER

-1165 LLDAPARA
+1165 LLDAPART

-1181 AMLPAAS
+1181 AMLPTAS
-1188 VSGLFLAH
+1188 VSGLYLAH
-1196 PEARYFA
+1196 PEAHYFA

-1227 RWLAPNLGYEAEGPR
+1227 RWLAPNLGYEAEGT
-1242 G
+1242 GA

>member
-1 MRSAAP
+1 MRAPAP
-7 VPEALAAALAGR
+7 VPPALAAALAER
-19 VVVLD
+19 IVVLD

-32 PYRLEEEAYRGA
+32 PYRLDEPAYRGA
-44 RFADHPRD
+44 RFADHPKE

-60 PLTRPDVIGEIH
+60 PLTRPDVVGEIH

-105 ELNAAAARVARDAVR
+105 ELNAAAARVACDAVR
-120 AFAAANPGR
+120 AFEAANPGKS
-129 NAWVAGS
+129 AWVAGS

-161 DFVTAYSDQVR
+161 DFVSAYADQVR
-172 GLLDGGVDVLLVETV
+172 GLLDGGVDLLLVETV

-227 SGQLV
+227 SGQLI

-267 IAPVFVSAYP
+267 IAPVLVSAYP

-282 NAFGGF
+282 NPFGGF

-294 MARDLRGFAEAGWL
+294 MAKDLRGFAEAGWL
-308 NFVGGCCGTNP
+308 NVVGGCCGTDP

-329 KGLPP
+329 KGIPP
-334 RAVPAVERLT
+334 RKAPVVERLT

-349 EPLAIRP
+349 EPLTIRP

-375 ARLVAAGDYEG
+375 AKLVAAGDYEG

-415 AMRRFL
+415 AMKRFL
-421 NLLSADPDIARIP
+421 NLLSADPDIARLP

-448 LKSLQGKS
+448 LQSLQGKS

-466 EALFRERAR
+466 EAAFRERAR
-475 VVRLHGAAAVVMA
+475 TVRRHGAAAVVMA
-488 FDEAGQADTAE
+488 FDETGQADTAE
-499 RKVAIC
+499 RKVEVC

-516 GFPPEDLIFDP
+516 GFPPEDLVFDP

-537 EHADYALAF
+537 EHADYALAY
-546 FEAARRIKAE
+546 FEATRRIKAE

-593 AGMDLGIVNAG
+593 AGMDMGIVNAG
-604 QLAVYEEVPKELLG
+604 QLAVYEEVPKELLE

-638 AETLKAKEAG
+638 AEALKAKDAG
-648 ADHAAPAHA
+648 AAHSAPAEA
-657 EAWRALPV
+657 EAWRAAPV
-665 EERLSHALVKGVAD
+665 EERLSHALVKGIAD
-679 HVEADTMEALEKLGA
+679 HVEDDTLEALGRLGA

-733 AVAVLTPFLETQKAA
+733 AVAVLTPHLEAQKAA
-748 GAVKAAG
+748 GTVKAAG

-818 LDEMVHT
+818 LDEMAHT
-825 VRELVREGI
+825 VRELVRAGVT
-834 GVPVLIGGATTS
+834 VPVLIGGATTS
-846 PAHTAVKIAPTAPQP
+846 PAHTAVKIAPAAPQP

-880 DDLRPAFLARNAALQ
+880 DDLRPAFLAKNAALQ

-900 DHAGRQA
+900 DHAGRQSK
-907 RPLVPLSSAR
+907 PLLPLSAAR
-917 ARRRALDWTAFDL
+917 ARRRAVDWASADL

-940 EEPALGDLVPF
+940 EEDVPLAELIPF

-967 PQILDDATVGERA
+967 PQILDDAGVGEKA

-991 SEIVDGKL
+991 SEIVSGRL

-1007 FFPANAV
+1007 IFPANTV
-1014 GDDVEIYGDKGADA
+1014 GDDVELYADA

-1042 QQEKSGGDAPYEA
+1042 QQAKSGDAPYEA

-1081 LPDLCER
+1081 LPDLCAR

-1123 WGFGRG
+1123 WGFGRS
-1129 ESLSNDDLIRER
+1129 EDLSHDDLVRER

-1158 EKRTLFA
+1158 EKRTIFD
-1165 LLDAPARA
+1165 LLDVPSRT

-1181 AMLPAAS
+1181 AMLPTAS
-1188 VSGLFLAH
+1188 VSGLYLAH
-1196 PEARYFA
+1196 PEAHYFA
-1203 VGRLGRDQVADYA
+1203 VGRLGRDQVSEYA
-1216 RRKGMPLAEAE
+1216 RRKGMPLHEAE
-1227 RWLAPNLGYEAEGPR
+1227 RWLAPNLGYEPEGA
-1242 G
+1242 GD